1 MPEALVISK
10 SNSFL
15 ILNAVDLYTINEK
28 FHIIQIL
35 RMLNVCCFL
44 YRILHIFTA
53 WLYLQAEIKIYFV

>member
-15 ILNAVDLYTINEK
+15 IPNVADLYTINEK

-35 RMLNVCCFL
+35 RMLNLKSGLKC
-44 YRILHIFTA
+44 RIFCA
-53 WLYLQAEIKIYFV
+53 SGLQYFNL

>member
-15 ILNAVDLYTINEK
+15 ILNAADLYTINEK

-35 RMLNVCCFL
+35 RMFNLKSGLKC
-44 YRILHIFTA
+44 RIFCALG
-53 WLYLQAEIKIYFV
+53 LQYFNL